1 MITVQLNEPDFEYD
15 IHSLV
20 KAFYPQH
27 DVLVKAMPREEFP
40 ESVFHL
46 VVNYDRKNHMIDF
59 KFYEREQQEND
70 NVTKE
75 EIVAQDHDHAAKEE
89 NENAEQI
96 SEEAVSQNQ
105 KNGAAEEKMT
115 LGGSVLVDF
124 ADRKKTKNELKQQL
138 YYLLTLY
145 AGKTLPWGTLTGIRP
160 TKIPME
166 LLEEGK
172 SEDEIRSYMKET
184 YFASDEKIELSLAVA
199 KRELELLSRIDYENG
214 YSLYVGI
221 PFCPSTCLYCSFT
234 SYPLAKWANRMD
246 EYLDALEKEIA
257 FTAEACKHKVLNSV
271 YIGGGTPTT
280 LSAEQMDRLLTM
292 IGSYF
297 GIADE
302 QGRMIYADEYVN
314 AADEAQNSM
323 DEAKSEN
330 GSTDVEGNAAGSVCE
345 NGKARKKTQL
355 LEFTVE
361 AGRPDSITRDKLE
374 VIHKHNISR
383 ISINPQTMK
392 EETLRLIGRQHTVQQ
407 TIDSFKLAR
416 EAGFDNINM
425 DLIVGLPEETIEDVR
440 ETMRQLEELDPDNIT
455 VHSLAIKRAARL
467 RMQKEQYENLHI
479 ENTAQTIDL
488 TAECCH
494 EMGLEPY
501 YLYRQKNMAGN
512 FENVGYAKPGKA
524 GVYNIL
530 IMEEKQ
536 TIMALGAGA
545 TTKVVFEDGKRIERV
560 GNVKDITNY
569 LERVD
574 EMVERKRELLKNCG
588 QLR

>member
-46 VVNYDRKNHMIDF
+46 VVNYDRKNHMIDC
-59 KFYEREQQEND
+59 KFYEREQQETQVDD
-70 NVTKE
+70 NV
-75 EIVAQDHDHAAKEE
+75 AKEE

-105 KNGAAEEKMT
+105 ENSITEEKMT

-138 YYLLTLY
+138 YYLY
-145 AGKTLPWGTLTGIRP
+145 AGKTLPWGTLTGTRP
-160 TKIPME
+160 TKIPMK

-172 SEDEIRSYMKET
+172 SEDEIRSYMIET

-302 QGRMIYADEYVN
+302 QGRMIYADEHMNDISV
-314 AADEAQNSM
+314 AGAEDDAT
-323 DEAKSEN
+323 
-330 GSTDVEGNAAGSVCE
+330 GSDCG
-345 NGKARKKTQL
+345 NGKTRKQTQL

-361 AGRPDSITRDKLE
+361 AGRPDSITREKLE

-416 EAGFDNINM
+416 EVGFDNINM

-479 ENTAQTIDL
+479 ENTSQTIDL

-569 LERVD
+569 LDRVD

-588 QLR
+588 QL